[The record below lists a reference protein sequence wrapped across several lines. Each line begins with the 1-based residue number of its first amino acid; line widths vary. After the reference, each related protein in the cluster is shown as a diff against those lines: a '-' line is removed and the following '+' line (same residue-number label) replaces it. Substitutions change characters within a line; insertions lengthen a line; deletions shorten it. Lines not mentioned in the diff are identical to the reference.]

1 MLTRESRRSTQRRK
15 NVRPPEQEIA
25 EDPAENKSLKPGS
38 IQYIWR
44 KVSHNVGAM
53 VGLCAVVIIV
63 VASFISPFILKYHY
77 SVVNIANRFTKP
89 SLDHLFGCDELGRDI
104 MARVLYGARYTLS
117 IGFVSVMISASFG
130 VILGAAAGF
139 FGKKTDA
146 IIMRILDVFQ
156 AFPQMLLAIAL
167 SAVLGTGLDKCILAL
182 GISGIPG
189 FARMMRAN
197 ILTIRN
203 LEYVE
208 AATSIN
214 CTKLRI
220 IRRHVIPNAFS
231 PIIVQMSMAIAHA
244 GLAASALSFIGL
256 GVQPPK
262 PEWGAMLASARNY
275 IRDYPHMVII
285 PGIFI
290 MITVLSFNLIGD
302 ALRDAL
308 DPKLKD

>member
-1 MLTRESRRSTQRRK
+1 MPDSEVTAAREDR
-15 NVRPPEQEIA
+15 
-25 EDPAENKSLKPGS
+25 SLKPGS
-38 IQYIWR
+38 FRYIWK
-44 KVSHNVGAM
+44 KVSRNGGAM
-53 VGLCAVVIIV
+53 AGLCAVLIIV
-63 VASFISPFILKYHY
+63 VASCLSPYISKYHY
-77 SVVNIANRFTKP
+77 SVVDMGSQYARP
-89 SLDHLFGCDELGRDI
+89 SLDHPLGCDELGRDI

-117 IGFVSVMISASFG
+117 IGFLSVLISGGFG
-130 VILGAAAGF
+130 IILGAIAGF
-139 FGKKTDA
+139 FGGMTDTV
-146 IIMRILDVFQ
+146 IMRVLDVFQ
-156 AFPQMLLAIAL
+156 AFPQLLLAIAL

-182 GISGIPG
+182 GISGLPN

-208 AATSIN
+208 AAVSIN
-214 CTKLRI
+214 CSQVRI

-231 PIIVQMSMAIAHA
+231 PLIVQISMSIAGA
-244 GLAASALSFIGL
+244 GLAASSLSFIGL
-256 GVQPPK
+256 GVQPPN
-262 PEWGAMLASARNY
+262 PEWGAMLASARNH

-302 ALRDAL
+302 AIRDAL